1 MKISRQLSP
10 RSQFDFP
17 RGLSFP
23 GFPDLEVDEESFGG
37 DGGSGGVGESP
48 AGIGQKGHEVGEGED
63 GGVAGR
69 REGKVGGKDAVW
81 RELVVDPLGEGLP
94 GEGGKIGGGGI
105 IGGILGGVCV
115 VW

>member
-1 MKISRQLSP
+1 MK
-10 RSQFDFP
+10 
-17 RGLSFP
+17 
-23 GFPDLEVDEESFGG
+23 
-37 DGGSGGVGESP
+37 
-48 AGIGQKGHEVGEGED
+48 
-63 GGVAGR
+63 
-69 REGKVGGKDAVW
+69 EGKVGGKNAVW